1 MTYWQS
7 AVYYLYYN
15 AGSVSPLAIVPFLA
29 RFNNGANVFPISLLT
44 FKDRKLFGVSHRD
57 FRSRACS

>member
-1 MTYWQS
+1 
-7 AVYYLYYN
+7 VYYLYYN